1 MKDFLGT
8 LLGIVLVVLIFI
20 GIFQGTFAGKVD
32 DNEEVFKQKMETVD
46 SNFSNVSGTLGK

>member
-20 GIFQGTFAGKVD
+20 GIFQGTFADQVD
-32 DNEEVFKQKMETVD
+32 TNENKFKSEMETVD
-46 SNFSNVSGTLGK
+46 SEFSNVSGTLGN

>member
-20 GIFQGTFAGKVD
+20 GIFQGTFVNEVD
-32 DNEEVFKQKMETVD
+32 GHEEKFTEQMGNVD
-46 SNFSNVSGTLGK
+46 SGISTVNSKLGK

>member
-20 GIFQGTFAGKVD
+20 GIFQGSFAGKVD
-32 DNEEVFKQKMETVD
+32 DNEDEFIQKMDTVD
-46 SNFSNVSGTLGK
+46 SNFSNVSGTLGN